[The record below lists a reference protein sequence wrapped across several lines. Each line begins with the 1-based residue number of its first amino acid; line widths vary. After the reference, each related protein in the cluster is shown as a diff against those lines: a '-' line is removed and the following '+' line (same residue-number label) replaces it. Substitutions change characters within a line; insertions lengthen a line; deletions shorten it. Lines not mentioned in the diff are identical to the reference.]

1 MPPLTLSNLP
11 RLVVVA
17 TLAADVAAAAS
28 ALETRLQDLQT
39 ELEAD
44 PVRLRRLEL
53 EVLQAENAKTDATLE
68 QHQATVSAIS
78 GELAALQER

>member
-53 EVLQAENAKTDATLE
+53 EVLRAENAKTDATLE